1 MSHWYK
7 NKNKRQEN
15 HKEVHL
21 RLRHLKQGSWL
32 LSYALLPCW
41 KLIDIYHLQYYV
53 AISPQF
59 RVVHLLPT
67 RVSSTQLCWRTEG
80 FQSVLSA
87 LGTYLLSVNTVLLS
101 LRTQQPNFFPLL
113 QNYWFCYDVYF
124 YKKENRIM
132 KITTRSDWP
141 LVPPEQGSL
150 RHKSC
155 WADLQFCTQKEH
167 EIKPQNELLR

>member
-1 MSHWYK
+1 MIAFSCSTPLLK
-7 NKNKRQEN
+7 TD
-15 HKEVHL
+15 
-21 RLRHLKQGSWL
+21 RHLPFTVLCGHQSTVQGCS
-32 LSYALLPCW
+32 SSSN
-41 KLIDIYHLQYYV
+41 K
-53 AISPQF
+53 
-59 RVVHLLPT
+59 
-67 RVSSTQLCWRTEG
+67 VSSTQLCWRTEG

-87 LGTYLLSVNTVLLS
+87 LGIYLLSVNTVLLS